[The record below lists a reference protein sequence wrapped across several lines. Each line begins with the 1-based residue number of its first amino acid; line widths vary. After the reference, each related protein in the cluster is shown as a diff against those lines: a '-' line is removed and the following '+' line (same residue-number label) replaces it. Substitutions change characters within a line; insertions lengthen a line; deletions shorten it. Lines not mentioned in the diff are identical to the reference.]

1 MSIAELNKVAKQG
14 DRIMSI
20 TQLTKTPTT
29 NRINATRKGA
39 FIDISILGIVLWGV
53 FFSLRLAGV
62 GNIGLWTILASLG
75 AATALIA
82 VRKESWRDYGLR
94 AGGNARFVISKAGQ
108 VIILISMTAFAVIAV
123 ATALGYPPTESV
135 VLTQQPVTLAPFL
148 LDLVFG
154 VWIGAAIGEELI
166 LRGFLLSKFTTLFGG
181 GRRAL
186 VLAVL
191 AQAVWF
197 GAGHV
202 SQGVSGMI
210 MAGAIG
216 AVLGAFFL
224 TRARRSLIPLIIA
237 HGLINT
243 CLLTINYFS

>member
-1 MSIAELNKVAKQG
+1 
-14 DRIMSI
+14 MSI

-29 NRINATRKGA
+29 NRINAMRKGA
-39 FIDISILGIVLWGV
+39 FVDISILGLVFWGV

-62 GNIGLWTILASLG
+62 GNIGFWTILASVG

-82 VRKESWRDYGLR
+82 IRKESWRDYGLR
-94 AGGNARFVISKAGQ
+94 AGGDARFVISKAGQ
-108 VIILISMTAFAVIAV
+108 VMILTYMTAFAVIAL

-135 VLTQQPVTLAPFL
+135 VLTQQPVTLPGFL

-181 GRRAL
+181 GRLAL

-191 AQAVWF
+191 AQAIWF

-224 TRARRSLIPLIIA
+224 TRARSALIPLIIA

-243 CLLTINYFS
+243 MTQTINYLS